1 MRYFKKN
8 FVFKCFHL
16 QCAFACAWSKI
27 ANFWRF
33 MKRKQL
39 HTNSMLQCLIY
50 EIYILIES
58 PFYTENFG
66 ANFSHVDLSMREL
79 QSYN

>member
-1 MRYFKKN
+1 
-8 FVFKCFHL
+8 
-16 QCAFACAWSKI
+16 
-27 ANFWRF
+27 

-39 HTNSMLQCLIY
+39 HTNSMLQCLIN

-79 QSYN
+79 RRCNKMRVSLIIVGLHKNIV